1 MVFDFLRSHGICRS
15 TDAVSDGWL
24 ESHSGPDAVR
34 FQRTL
39 LPQVTTPGS
48 RRAHSQTPL
57 FIPVTV
63 VATAF
68 SAAHL
73 LPLGGTTLIIP
84 GYILGGIT
92 FIAGIIWFLDHQSC
106 EQASAEHFGPSGT
119 DLNLQ
124 QFALALGLITG
135 LGLSIRNGA
144 KGWFNIYMGN
154 EDFWSAVLWWIVGPL
169 LVVSLFLL
177 IRKTLRH
184 RHCPSGS
191 AISGVSATRAF
202 WLVLIVQNVL
212 GHLVTGPPSQWNEV
226 VFNIYYLLL
235 FLITAVIAVHYQAR
249 QHQSNGVDFGTERR
263 AGYVSALIP
272 RISNCKSGD
281 LNPRSP

>member
-1 MVFDFLRSHGICRS
+1 LIFCGLTAFAGALMQFQMAGWSVILVPMLFVFSALYCLRS
-15 TDAVSDGWL
+15 
-24 ESHSGPDAVR
+24 
-34 FQRTL
+34 QRKA
-39 LPQVTTPGS
+39 GGEHI
-48 RRAHSQTPL
+48 AQTPL

-84 GYILGGIT
+84 GYILSGIA
-92 FIAGIIWFLDHQSC
+92 FIAGVIWFLDHQSC
-106 EQASAEHFGPSGT
+106 EQSSVEQFRPAGT

-144 KGWFNIYMGN
+144 KGWFNIYIGN

-177 IRKTLRH
+177 IRRTLRQ
-184 RHCPSGS
+184 RHSPCGGD
-191 AISGVSATRAF
+191 ISGVSATTAF

-212 GHLVTGPPSQWNEV
+212 GHLVTGPPTQWNEV

-235 FLITAVIAVHYQAR
+235 FLITAVITVHYQAR
-249 QHQSNGVDFGTERR
+249 QHQSNDVDFTVQKGERGT
-263 AGYVSALIP
+263 
-272 RISNCKSGD
+272 
-281 LNPRSP
+281 